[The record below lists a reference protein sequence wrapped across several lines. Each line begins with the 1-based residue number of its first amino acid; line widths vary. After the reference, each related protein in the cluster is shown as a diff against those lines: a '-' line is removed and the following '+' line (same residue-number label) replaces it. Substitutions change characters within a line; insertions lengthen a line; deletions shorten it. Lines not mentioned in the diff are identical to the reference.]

1 MMFRRGNMIIYY
13 YRHLL
18 LYVYYRKFK
27 FENSDSTE
35 IRLELQLMPHGACF
49 ALHF

>member
-1 MMFRRGNMIIYY
+1 MIIYY

-18 LYVYYRKFK
+18 LYVYYQKFK
-27 FENSDSTE
+27 FENGDSIE